1 MLMPQQRET
10 VTDRLANVIEV
21 IQLGRKTGQLSVERG
36 AGSTYE
42 EGYISF
48 LNGQIIQA
56 VTGWRSGQEALNW
69 LSDWGTC
76 RFTFIPD
83 ASARTTS
90 KLPALSAP
98 STSPLS
104 PTASASQKVL
114 PAVAQPARPLPPVQR
129 PVSTGKTESPGG
141 TSQLSPGFP
150 VSGAGATGNSV
161 AAPVYPDTEPLAPY
175 RTRQLDEALWLLER
189 RGLSRAHRH
198 LFLLIDGQRTVAEL
212 VRLTGRRQDEVQQLL
227 RDLETATLIQQR

>member
-1 MLMPQQRET
+1 MPQQRET

-48 LNGQIIQA
+48 LNGQVIQA

-69 LSDWGTC
+69 LIDWGAC

-83 ASARTTS
+83 ASARTTG
-90 KLPALSAP
+90 KLSALSTP

-104 PTASASQKVL
+104 PTPSASQKVL
-114 PAVAQPARPLPPVQR
+114 QAAAQPTRPSIQR
-129 PVSTGKTESPGG
+129 VVSTGKTGSPGG
-141 TSQLSPGFP
+141 PFPTQLSPEVP
-150 VSGAGATGNSV
+150 ASGAEATSNGV
-161 AAPVYPDTEPLAPY
+161 AAPAHPDTGPLAPY

-198 LFLLIDGQRTVAEL
+198 LLLLIDGQRTVAEL

>member
-1 MLMPQQRET
+1 MPQQRET

-36 AGSTYE
+36 AGNTYE

-56 VTGWRSGQEALNW
+56 VTGWRRGQEALNW

-83 ASARTTS
+83 TSARTTG
-90 KLPALSAP
+90 KLSALSAP

-104 PTASASQKVL
+104 PTPSAPQKVL
-114 PAVAQPARPLPPVQR
+114 PATAQPTRPPVQR
-129 PVSTGKTESPGG
+129 SVSTGKTGNPGG
-141 TSQLSPGFP
+141 TLPAQLSPGVP
-150 VSGAGATGNSV
+150 ASGAEAPGNGV
-161 AAPVYPDTEPLAPY
+161 AAPAHPDTWPLAPY

-198 LFLLIDGQRTVAEL
+198 LFLLID
-212 VRLTGRRQDEVQQLL
+212 
-227 RDLETATLIQQR
+227 

>member
-1 MLMPQQRET
+1 MPQQRET

-36 AGSTYE
+36 TGNTYE
-42 EGYISF
+42 EGYIFF

-69 LSDWGTC
+69 LSDWGAC

-83 ASARTTS
+83 ASARTTN
-90 KLPALSAP
+90 KLSAISTP

-104 PTASASQKVL
+104 PIPSASQKVL
-114 PAVAQPARPLPPVQR
+114 PATAQPTRPPVQR
-129 PVSTGKTESPGG
+129 VVSTGKTGSPGG
-141 TSQLSPGFP
+141 PFPTQLSPEASA
-150 VSGAGATGNSV
+150 SGTGAIDNGV
-161 AAPVYPDTEPLAPY
+161 AAPAHPDTGTLAPY

-212 VRLTGRRQDEVQQLL
+212 VRLTGRKQDEVQLLL
-227 RDLETATLIQQR
+227 RDLETATLIQRR